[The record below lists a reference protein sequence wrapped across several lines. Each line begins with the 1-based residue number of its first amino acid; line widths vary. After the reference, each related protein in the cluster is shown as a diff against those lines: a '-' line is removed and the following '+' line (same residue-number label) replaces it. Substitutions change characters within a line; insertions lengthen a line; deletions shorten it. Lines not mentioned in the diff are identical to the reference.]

1 MNFRSV
7 ATVYRKE
14 LTEWLRDRRTLIS
27 TVLVP
32 LLAFPVL
39 MVGMTSLMAVMMN
52 KAEKEIPKVMIIQGE
67 NSPRLVAALQ
77 ASKDLEIVPYADDWK
92 DQISNKQIRAGVE
105 IPPGFDA
112 SLSSKSPL
120 TVQIHYYQGEVKS
133 EFAARH
139 VEDSLK
145 SFRDD
150 FVKER
155 LEANNLPDSL
165 ISPFKTEK
173 HNVAPAEKVSGAAL
187 GGLLGYMVILLSMTG
202 AIYPAIDLTAG
213 EKERGTMETILSS
226 PLSRVDLVLGKFFLV
241 LSASLSTA
249 ILSIISMGTSFYLV
263 GHSPAMAQKDAAVF
277 QLHVGL
283 PTVLSVFLM
292 ALPLAVLFASA
303 LLTIALFA
311 KSYKEAQSYL
321 TPMTFIVV
329 IPAVASLLPGF
340 DLNPKLALIPILST
354 SLVCKEIVAGTFHWN
369 YILLILLSSSVYAA
383 AGLFLAVKMFQR
395 ESVLFRS
402 RSEEHTS
409 ELQSPDTIS

>member
-1 MNFRSV
+1 MNFRNV
-7 ATVYRKE
+7 AIVYRKE

-52 KAEKEIPKVMIIQGE
+52 KAEKEVPKVMIVHGE
-67 NSPRLVAALQ
+67 NSPELVAALH
-77 ASKDLEIVPYADDWK
+77 ASKDLEIVPYGEDWK
-92 DQISNKQIRAGVE
+92 DEISNKEIRAAVE
-105 IPPGFDA
+105 IPSGFDA
-112 SLSSKSPL
+112 SLSGKSLL

-133 EFAARH
+133 EYGAGH
-139 VEDSLK
+139 VDDVLK
-145 SFRDD
+145 AFRDD
-150 FVKER
+150 FVKKS
-155 LEANNLPDSL
+155 LEAKSLPDSL
-165 ISPFKTEK
+165 ISPFRLEK
-173 HNVAPAEKVSGAAL
+173 HNVAPPEKVSGAAL

-263 GHSPAMAQKDAAVF
+263 GHSNAMEKKDAAVF
-277 QLHVGL
+277 QLHIGL

-292 ALPLAVLFASA
+292 ALPLAVLFAAA

-340 DLNPKLALIPILST
+340 DLNPKLALVPILST

-383 AGLFLAVKMFQR
+383 AALFIAVKMFQR

-402 RSEEHTS
+402 
-409 ELQSPDTIS
+409 